1 MNNIVNLSPW
11 AARATEVT
19 ADPALAR
26 FLAPVERR
34 QLFDAAGNEAA
45 HVGLYDDTKCVGVV
59 SPTYHVL
66 QNATAHDV
74 VTDAIRGAGYNG
86 QLDVKPVRGGRFG
99 GRWGTRY
106 ILADHGFSIRQ
117 PGKHLQTRVDLELFL
132 RTSYDGSTGTS
143 IGVAMFD
150 RFCDNGM
157 VFPSQV
163 EAFRA
168 KHTRYAED
176 NLFRVTPQQVEVALA
191 EAQEQAEIIRRWA
204 ETRITATQARELLK
218 GLKVKEH
225 KVEDTRPLSERTP
238 RNELEL
244 LMAGFEQES
253 EDRGQTLWALVSAVT
268 AWSTP
273 RDNVAD
279 MPTVRRGRSQDSL
292 SLAEGRQDRAADWVL
307 VLQNMARAA

>member
-26 FLAPVERR
+26 FLAPIERR
-34 QLFDAAGNEAA
+34 QLFDEHGNEAA
-45 HVGLYDDTKCVGVV
+45 HVGLYDGAKCVGVV

-74 VTDAIRGAGYNG
+74 VTDAIRGAGYHG

-106 ILADHGFSIRQ
+106 ILADHGFEIRQ
-117 PGKHLQTRVDLELFL
+117 PGKHHATRVELELFL

-143 IGVAMFD
+143 IGVSMFD

-157 VFPSQV
+157 VFHSQV

-168 KHTRYAED
+168 KHTRFAED

-191 EAQEQAEIIRRWA
+191 EAQEQAQIIRRWA

-225 KVEDTRPLSERTP
+225 KVEDKRPVSERTP

-292 SLAEGRQDRAADWVL
+292 ALAEGRQDRAADWVL

>member
-26 FLAPVERR
+26 FLAPIERR

-45 HVGLYDDTKCVGVV
+45 HVGLYDGAKCVGVV

-74 VTDAIRGAGYNG
+74 VTDAIRGAGYHG
-86 QLDVKPVRGGRFG
+86 QLDVKPVQGGRFG
-99 GRWGTRY
+99 GRWG
-106 ILADHGFSIRQ
+106 
-117 PGKHLQTRVDLELFL
+117 
-132 RTSYDGSTGTS
+132 
-143 IGVAMFD
+143 
-150 RFCDNGM
+150 
-157 VFPSQV
+157 
-163 EAFRA
+163 
-168 KHTRYAED
+168 TRYAED

-204 ETRITATQARELLK
+204 ENRITATQARELLK

-225 KVEDTRPLSERTP
+225 KVEDKRPVSERTP

-292 SLAEGRQDRAADWVL
+292 ALAEGRQDRTADWIL

>member
-1 MNNIVNLSPW
+1 LVIVGGRGGP
-11 AARATEVT
+11 
-19 ADPALAR
+19 
-26 FLAPVERR
+26 
-34 QLFDAAGNEAA
+34 
-45 HVGLYDDTKCVGVV
+45 
-59 SPTYHVL
+59 
-66 QNATAHDV
+66 
-74 VTDAIRGAGYNG
+74 GAGWG
-86 QLDVKPVRGGRFG
+86 RAGGG
-99 GRWGTRY
+99 
-106 ILADHGFSIRQ
+106 
-117 PGKHLQTRVDLELFL
+117 LEASLEQK
-132 RTSYDGSTGTS
+132 
-143 IGVAMFD
+143 V
-150 RFCDNGM
+150 N
-157 VFPSQV
+157 
-163 EAFRA
+163 
-168 KHTRYAED
+168 
-176 NLFRVTPQQVEVALA
+176 A